1 MQVIYLKNQQVF
13 FLFYKYFF
21 KGTKKITLPIRKITG
36 SPIKSIKHDA
46 AKIYA

>member
-13 FLFYKYFF
+13 LYYKYLF
-21 KGTKKITLPIRKITG
+21 KGTKKISLPIRKITG
-36 SPIKSIKHDA
+36 SPVKSIKHDA